1 VKLQLE
7 IIIHGSPE
15 VKRAAERL
23 LVPSPLET
31 NLAGATGFVGSTAAR
46 TWEEK
51 GGIPENLGIII
62 IISLLKKNSYCPY
75 IKILSHVLTST
86 PYSVLM

>member
-1 VKLQLE
+1 LQLE

-51 GGIPENLGIII
+51 GGIAENWGNYYYYNIARIYLF
-62 IISLLKKNSYCPY
+62 SYCPY
-75 IKILSHVLTST
+75 IKILSHILTRT
-86 PYSVLM
+86 PDSVLM